1 MKLARLLWWGCIF
14 SLGLVPPDT
23 YKPQVNTLSAPDTVW
38 LRRFIQEKAPQLLP
52 YLQKAAEYHLQI
64 IYTQVNRD
72 AKNRPILKH
81 YALRL
86 DTNEYFYPASLVK
99 LPLAVL
105 ALEKVNQLRSLGVT
119 HKSLMQLER
128 GNRGCLRD
136 APSEL
141 YSIEEAVLR
150 QLVFSDN
157 PTFDYFYALV
167 PPWEAVRT
175 LSQRGYK
182 SVFFGHRLGRSCSPA
197 ENRCVEGIRLLSP
210 EGKELHRMAP
220 RCVDSLP
227 AHPYAG
233 HPYLL
238 DPQGNALSLKDA
250 HQMLISLIFPI
261 AVPRRQRF
269 QLRTED
275 YALLR
280 RYLSMYPSETGLS
293 KAYPPHIYH
302 DAVRKYFLLG
312 ASDTARLPERI
323 RIFNKVGMAYGYL
336 VDCAYI
342 VDFQVGVEFF
352 VSAVLKVESPVPGPS
367 AAGYNWAKG
376 LYFFRELGWAL
387 YRYETTRKRPR
398 PPDLSGLK
406 YVYTHR

>member
-1 MKLARLLWWGCIF
+1 MKVTKFFWLACIF
-14 SLGLVPPDT
+14 SLALIPPET
-23 YKPQVNTLSAPDTVW
+23 YKPQVNTLSAPDTIW
-38 LRRFIQEKAPQLLP
+38 LHRFITEKAPHLLP
-52 YLQKAAEYHLQI
+52 YLREAATYRLQI

-72 AKNRPILKH
+72 ANNRPILKH
-81 YALRL
+81 YAFRL
-86 DTNEYFYPASLVK
+86 DTNEYFYPASVVK

-105 ALEKVNQLRSLGVT
+105 ALEKVNRLRGLGISE
-119 HKSLMQLER
+119 KSLLQLER
-128 GNRGCLRD
+128 GEKGCLRETPTE
-136 APSEL
+136 A
-141 YSIEEAVLR
+141 YTIEEAILR

-157 PTFDYFYALV
+157 LTYDYFYALV
-167 PPWEAVRT
+167 PPWEATQT
-175 LSQRGYK
+175 LRSRGYG
-182 SVFFGHRLGRSCSPA
+182 SVFFGHRLGRSCGPQ
-197 ENRCVEGIRLLSP
+197 ENRCVEGVRILSP
-210 EGKELHRMAP
+210 EGTLLHRMAP
-220 RCVDSLP
+220 RCEDTLP
-227 AHPYAG
+227 AHPYAQ

-238 DPQGNALSLKDA
+238 DLQGNSLSLKDA

-261 AVPRRQRF
+261 TVPRRQRF

-275 YALLR
+275 YALIR

-293 KAYPPHIYH
+293 KVFPPNLYY

-342 VDFQVGVEFF
+342 VDFEMGVEFF
-352 VSAVLKVESPVPGPS
+352 VSAVMRVESPLPGPS

-398 PPDLSGLK
+398 TPDLSGLK
-406 YVYTHR
+406 YVYKNR

>member
-1 MKLARLLWWGCIF
+1 MKIARLLWWGCVF

-38 LRRFIQEKAPQLLP
+38 LKQFIAQKASHLLP
-52 YLQKAAEYHLQI
+52 YTQKAADYHLQI

-72 AKNRPILKH
+72 VKNRPILKH

-99 LPLAVL
+99 LPLAAL
-105 ALEKVNQLRSLGVT
+105 ALEEVNRLRRLGIT
-119 HKSLMQLER
+119 EKNLLLLDR
-128 GNRGCLRD
+128 GEKGCLRD
-136 APSEL
+136 ASTEK

-150 QLVFSDN
+150 QMVFSDN
-157 PTFDYFYALV
+157 PTFDYFYALIT
-167 PPWEAVRT
+167 PWQATQMLWE
-175 LSQRGYK
+175 RGYR
-182 SVFFGHRLGRSCSPA
+182 SVFFGHRLGRSCSSS
-197 ENRCVEGIRLLSP
+197 ENRCVEGVRFLSP
-210 EGKELHRMAP
+210 EGKLLHRMVP
-220 RCVDSLP
+220 RCADSLP
-227 AHPYAG
+227 PHPYAG

-238 DPQGNALSLKDA
+238 DAQGNSLSLKDA

-261 AVPRRQRF
+261 AVSRRQRF
-269 QLRTED
+269 QLRSED

-293 KAYPPHIYH
+293 HVYPPNLYH

-342 VDFQVGVEFF
+342 VDYEVGVEFF
-352 VSAVLKVESPVPGPS
+352 VSAVLRVDSPVPGPS
-367 AAGYNWAKG
+367 AAGYNWSKG

-398 PPDLSGLK
+398 HPDLSSLK
-406 YVYTHR
+406 YVYKHR